1 MSVSVC
7 ISTHNPNIK
16 TLLSF
21 ICTDYVLHRSWK
33 LFLDVQKSL
42 ECYRGAK
49 VWLEAIGYSQASFLI
64 ELLAET
70 HSPFNHSSEL
80 LSCRVSR
87 WYDTRSIVEIM
98 NYYWLDLLDLLV
110 LPHSC
115 SASMGCIPPPQ
126 SDKKKRW
133 TFGMRQGG
141 TLDQIKF

>member
-7 ISTHNPNIK
+7 TSTHNLNIK

-21 ICTDYVLHRSWK
+21 IYTDY
-33 LFLDVQKSL
+33 FVQKL
-42 ECYRGAK
+42 KVILRCEEIFGLLQGCQ

-70 HSPFNHSSEL
+70 HSLFNHSSDL

-87 WYDTRSIVEIM
+87 WADTRSTVEIM
-98 NYYWLDLLDLLV
+98 SYYWLDLLDLLV

-115 SASMGCIPPPQ
+115 SASMGCTPPPQ
-126 SDKKKRW
+126 SDKKNDEH
-133 TFGMRQGG
+133 
-141 TLDQIKF
+141 LA